1 MEPLGIHAN
10 AVAVG
15 GDIMLSDM
23 TPGSSETPKEA
34 AGITFSHAGAEK
46 NTGELWAPGPRWRG
60 PDVPRREPSRSPLY
74 GQLKDKCGFRWVII
88 SSERLWYQAQLKMF

>member
-1 MEPLGIHAN
+1 MGMEPLGIHAN

-23 TPGSSETPKEA
+23 TPFSSETPKEA

-46 NTGELWAPGPRWRG
+46 IRENSGRLGRDGEALMFPAENLPDPLCTG
-60 PDVPRREPSRSPLY
+60 S
-74 GQLKDKCGFRWVII
+74 
-88 SSERLWYQAQLKMF
+88 